1 MDMEPYE
8 LLDHEADV
16 GIRGWGTTVEEAF
29 EHGAEGMF
37 SIMVD
42 IDQVKPDK
50 EITVTAEADD
60 LESLFVEWL
69 NELVA
74 QKDIVELVFSEFS
87 VDIKENETILLT
99 GKARGEPL
107 DVKKHEIRTEVKAA
121 TYFGLKSGIKDEK
134 YFFQCVLDI

>member
-1 MDMEPYE
+1 MEPYE

-16 GIRGWGTTVEEAF
+16 GVRGWGTTVEEAF

-37 SIMVD
+37 SVMVD
-42 IDQVKPDK
+42 IDNVNPDT
-50 EITVTAEADD
+50 EIIITVEADD

-69 NELVA
+69 NELLA

-99 GKARGEPL
+99 GKVRGEPL

-121 TYFGLKSGIKDEK
+121 TYFGLKSGTKDEL
-134 YFFQCVLDI
+134 YYFQCVLDI